1 MAYTVVIAKL
11 ENVRKHSNADRL
23 NVASCLGY
31 QVIVGLE
38 AKEGDVVV
46 LFPDDGQLS
55 EAFAKANDLVG
66 YTDENGERK
75 GGYFDASRRV
85 RAQKFRGEKSEA
97 FVIGLHSLA
106 FTGFSLD
113 KLEVGMKFTELNG
126 VPIANKYVT
135 EATLRAAAANKPKTP
150 KLNESL
156 KRMFPEHLE
165 TDQLRHARADEL
177 MGLVT
182 LTAKLHGTSG
192 RSARLKVSEERPL
205 KWYEE
210 LYFAFADA
218 FFDYDTHLF
227 NWFLSEPKKEQ
238 LRRRPVEETWKSVYG
253 TRRVIKGEVRG
264 EVNEVDKDFRE
275 KCHQILAPHVKQN
288 EVWYYEIVG
297 FEETGRPI
305 MSTVDC
311 SKMGKEF
318 VKRFG
323 KTMTYKY
330 GCLPGTCEIYVYRI
344 AVMGEDGGMLEL
356 PWGVV
361 KERCRKAGVKHVPE
375 IEQILVSSVIAAETL
390 KNYIEHLN
398 EERLDIADPIDL
410 SHVREGV
417 VVRVDDLAAGKMSL
431 KKLKTLSFRIL
442 EGIVKDAG
450 VVDTE
455 EVESAEAA

>member
-1 MAYTVVIAKL
+1 MAYTAVISKL

-23 NVASCLGY
+23 NVATCLGY
-31 QVIVGLE
+31 QVIVGLD

-46 LFPDDGQLS
+46 LFPDDGQIS
-55 EAFAKANDLVG
+55 EALAKANDLVG
-66 YTDENGERK
+66 YMDPETGERK

-106 FTGFSLD
+106 FTGYDLK
-113 KLEVGMKFTELNG
+113 KLEVGTKFVELG
-126 VPIANKYVT
+126 GISICNKFVT
-135 EATLRAAAANKPKTP
+135 EATLKAAAANKPKTP

-165 TDQLRHARADEL
+165 TDQLRHARPDEL

-192 RSARLKVSEERPL
+192 RSAKLKVKEERPL
-205 KWYEE
+205 KWHKE

-218 FFDYDTHLF
+218 FFGYEKHLF
-227 NWFLSEPKKEQ
+227 NFFLSDLKKEQ
-238 LRRRPVEETWKSVYG
+238 LCSRPSTEIWKSVYG

-275 KCHQILAPHVKQN
+275 KCHQRLAPHIKQN
-288 EVWYYEIVG
+288 EVWFYEIVG
-297 FEETGRPI
+297 YEESGRPI
-305 MSTVDC
+305 MNTVDC
-311 SKMGKEF
+311 SKMGKDF

-330 GCLPGTCEIYVYRI
+330 GCLPAECEIYVYRI
-344 AVMGEDGGMLEL
+344 ALMSEDGGMLEM

-361 KERCRKAGVKHVPE
+361 KERCRRAGVKHVPE
-375 IEQILVSSVIAAETL
+375 IGVIHIPVAAHIEAL
-390 KNYIEHLN
+390 KQDIEH
-398 EERLDIADPIDL
+398 ETEGRDIADPIDQ
-410 SHVREGV
+410 SHIREGV
-417 VVRVDDLAAGKMSL
+417 CIRVDNLETGAMKIF
-431 KKLKTLSFRIL
+431 KEKLFAFKCL
-442 EGIVKDAG
+442 EGIIKDSG
-450 VVDTE
+450 VVDAE
-455 EVESAEAA
+455 EVEAEAA

>member
-1 MAYTVVIAKL
+1 MAYTAVISKL

-23 NVASCLGY
+23 NVATCLGY
-31 QVIVGLE
+31 QVIVGLD
-38 AKEGDVVV
+38 ANEGDVVV
-46 LFPDDGQLS
+46 LFPDDGQIS

-66 YTDENGERK
+66 YTENGERK

-97 FVIGLHSLA
+97 FVIGLHSLG
-106 FTGFSLD
+106 FTGYDLK
-113 KLEVGMKFTELNG
+113 KLEVGAKFVELSE
-126 VPIANKYVT
+126 ISICNKFVT
-135 EATLRAAAANKPKTP
+135 EATLKAAAANKPKTP

-165 TDQLRHARADEL
+165 TDQLRHARPDEL

-192 RSARLKVSEERPL
+192 RSSKLKVKEERPL
-205 KWYEE
+205 KWHEE

-218 FFDYDTHLF
+218 FFGYEKHLF
-227 NWFLSEPKKEQ
+227 NFFLSDLKKEQ
-238 LRRRPVEETWKSVYG
+238 LCSRPSTEIWKSVYG

-275 KCHQILAPHVKQN
+275 KCHQRLAPHIKQN
-288 EVWYYEIVG
+288 EVWFYEIVG
-297 FEETGRPI
+297 YEESGRPI
-305 MSTVDC
+305 MNTVDC
-311 SKMGKEF
+311 SKMGKDF

-330 GCLPGTCEIYVYRI
+330 GCLPAECEIYVYRI
-344 AVMGEDGGMLEL
+344 ALMSEDGGMLEM

-375 IEQILVSSVIAAETL
+375 LGVNFISGDCQAGQFKKDVDFMTDEFF
-390 KNYIEHLN
+390 
-398 EERLDIADPIDL
+398 DIADPLDE
-410 SHVREGV
+410 SHVREGIC
-417 VVRVDDLAAGKMSL
+417 VRVDNLETGAMKIF
-431 KKLKTLSFRIL
+431 KNKTLDFKIL
-442 EGIVKDAG
+442 EGIIKDTG

-455 EVESAEAA
+455 EVEAEAA